1 MEFSLVENLVIWV
14 LPVLFAI
21 CLHEIAHGWVA
32 YQLGD
37 PTAKMLGRLSLNPLK
52 HVDPLGTVLL
62 PGLLLITGSPFL
74 FGWAKPVP
82 ITWQNLKK
90 PRRDMALVALA
101 GPMANLLM
109 ALCWGAIASLS
120 LHLIGDSADSAPLI
134 YYMAIAGI
142 QFNIVLMIFNLLPLP
157 PLDGSRILSSLG
169 TRGLRI
175 FLSRIEPYG
184 FIILLFLI
192 LTGAFRWLL
201 LPLIKAVFNLV
212 VAFFGLS

>member
-1 MEFSLVENLVIWV
+1 MEFSVVENLIIWV

-120 LHLIGDSADSAPLI
+120 LHLGDNSANSAPLI
-134 YYMAIAGI
+134 FYMAIAGI

-175 FLSRIEPYG
+175 FLSRLEPYG

-201 LPLIKAVFNLV
+201 LPLIKGAFNLV
-212 VAFFGLS
+212 VTVFGIS